1 MRNMKIGVKMTLWFA
16 AFALLIV
23 CVCFGAL
30 YASTSALLEQML
42 RDNLA
47 FAVRQISAQV
57 ERESGALI
65 YENETPIA
73 SEISYYIV
81 EENGSELFSHGEDIT
96 LFDDEPF
103 HEGEYT
109 RLTRYGE
116 EWMVLDS
123 EPIAVASGVIRVRT
137 AIRCT
142 SNQRMLTV
150 MRRVFLLSVPPLI
163 LLAALAGFILTWR
176 SLAPIRAIISS
187 AQRIERGDL
196 SERIPP
202 APAEDEL
209 GKLTVTLNEMIT
221 SLESAFRREQRFS
234 SDASHELRT
243 PVAVIRAY
251 AENLRDQPDL
261 NTEAKASAQTILQ
274 ECLRMQKLIEQM
286 LALTRA
292 QEGRYELHPERLCLA
307 DVFEGVQSAMVEP
320 ASEKQITMTCA
331 VQDDLFVSADQSLL
345 TQLLIN
351 LAENAIKYG
360 KPNGHIALRAYAEG
374 ADIRL
379 IVEDD
384 GIGIDSTDLPH
395 IFERFFRADTA
406 RNRSGCGLGLSIA
419 QWIVQVHG
427 GSMDVQSAPGKGTA
441 FLIRWPGSIPREA
454 GPTSFEGSS
463 DRT

>member
-1 MRNMKIGVKMTLWFA
+1 MRNIKIGVKMTLWFA
-16 AFALLIV
+16 VFALLIV

-42 RDNLA
+42 REDLA

-57 ERESGALI
+57 ERESGVLI

-73 SEISYYIV
+73 PEISYYIV
-81 EENGSELFSHGEDIT
+81 EESGSELFSHGEDIT

-109 RLTRYGE
+109 RLTRYE
-116 EWMVLDS
+116 NEWMILDS
-123 EPIAVASGVIRVRT
+123 APIAVASGIIRVRT

-142 SNQRMLTV
+142 SNQRMLAV
-150 MRRVFLLSVPPLI
+150 MRQVFLLSVPPLI
-163 LLAALAGFILTWR
+163 LLAALAGFALTRR

-209 GKLTVTLNEMIT
+209 GKLTVTLNEMIA
-221 SLESAFRREQRFS
+221 SLESAFHREQRFS

-261 NTEAKASAQTILQ
+261 NAEARASAQTILQ

-307 DVFEGVQSAMVEP
+307 DVFEGVQSAMEEP
-320 ASEKQITMTCA
+320 SSEKQMSITSA
-331 VQDDLFVSADQSLL
+331 VQENLFVFADQSLL

-351 LAENAIKYG
+351 LVENAIKYG
-360 KPNGHIALRAYAEG
+360 EPKGHIALRAFAEG
-374 ADIRL
+374 DGIR
-379 IVEDD
+379 IAVEDD
-384 GIGIDSTDLPH
+384 GMGIDAADLTH

-406 RNRSGCGLGLSIA
+406 RNRNGCGLGLSIA
-419 QWIVQVHG
+419 QWIVQAHG
-427 GSMDVQSAPGKGTA
+427 GTIDVQSTPGKGTA
-441 FLIRWPGSIPREA
+441 FLIHWPSNIPKKAGSTHCERDK
-454 GPTSFEGSS
+454 G
-463 DRT
+463 

>member
-1 MRNMKIGVKMTLWFA
+1 
-16 AFALLIV
+16 
-23 CVCFGAL
+23 
-30 YASTSALLEQML
+30 
-42 RDNLA
+42 
-47 FAVRQISAQV
+47 
-57 ERESGALI
+57 
-65 YENETPIA
+65 
-73 SEISYYIV
+73 
-81 EENGSELFSHGEDIT
+81 
-96 LFDDEPF
+96 
-103 HEGEYT
+103 
-109 RLTRYGE
+109 
-116 EWMVLDS
+116 
-123 EPIAVASGVIRVRT
+123 
-137 AIRCT
+137 
-142 SNQRMLTV
+142 
-150 MRRVFLLSVPPLI
+150 
-163 LLAALAGFILTWR
+163 
-176 SLAPIRAIISS
+176 
-187 AQRIERGDL
+187 
-196 SERIPP
+196 
-202 APAEDEL
+202 
-209 GKLTVTLNEMIT
+209 
-221 SLESAFRREQRFS
+221 
-234 SDASHELRT
+234 
-243 PVAVIRAY
+243 
-251 AENLRDQPDL
+251 
-261 NTEAKASAQTILQ
+261 
-274 ECLRMQKLIEQM
+274 MQKLIEQM

-351 LAENAIKYG
+351 LTENAIKYG

-441 FLIRWPGSIPREA
+441 FLIRWPGSISREA
-454 GPTSFEGSS
+454 GATSFEGSS